1 MPKEFTSFTFPVDY
15 KDDYVDSAG
24 YHRILFNSG
33 RPIQARE
40 LTQLQ
45 TILQEQ
51 ITRFAD
57 NVFLDGAAVG
67 TSGAGLS
74 EVAYFISET
83 LPSGVSAKDYIG
95 TTM

>member
-1 MPKEFTSFTFPVDY
+1 MPTEYTSSTFSEVY

-24 YHRILFNSG
+24 YHKILFNSG
-33 RPIQARE
+33 RALQARE

-51 ITRFAD
+51 IRRFAS

-67 TSGAGLS
+67 ASGTGL
-74 EVAYFISET
+74 FC
-83 LPSGVSAKDYIG
+83 VSYVIVEEIPTG
-95 TTM
+95 